1 MSECSSL
8 LSASLSSH
16 LVPLLLPVCSFLLG
30 LPSLKVWIW
39 ACVVSAA
46 SPSPLSVPLEPF
58 EDALRVPP
66 PAQSVAMAEQLRGEP
81 WFHGKLS
88 RREAEAL
95 LQLNGD
101 FLVREST
108 TTPGQYVLTGLQS
121 GQPKHLLLVDPEG
134 VVSGRGVGG
143 VAERKAQYPPVQPC
157 SFPLCFLDLPCW
169 APLYGPPV
177 LTVPGILPSGA

>member
-1 MSECSSL
+1 M
-8 LSASLSSH
+8 
-16 LVPLLLPVCSFLLG
+16 
-30 LPSLKVWIW
+30 
-39 ACVVSAA
+39 
-46 SPSPLSVPLEPF
+46 
-58 EDALRVPP
+58 PP
-66 PAQSVAMAEQLRGEP
+66 PPQSVAMAEQLRGEP

-134 VVSGRGVGG
+134 VVSGGGRREAAAPSFPHCSLLSLLGVC
-143 VAERKAQYPPVQPC
+143 AQAPLSTSPGSFPHTPGPELC
-157 SFPLCFLDLPCW
+157 SFQPAKPQ
-169 APLYGPPV
+169 PPS
-177 LTVPGILPSGA
+177 PSGQEGVLLA